1 LRSQSKRKKI
11 RKRRLKRKSH
21 KFQRR
26 RRNNSKSQSKTRLRR
41 LPLASKTI
49 SNLRSYQSVFS
60 SQARNVVNTLVHQR
74 MKTTPAIVM
83 TQFSKTRETTKRKQL
98 LLRNQKLKS
107 QSKNRRNKRRL
118 SFRRPRRRKR
128 LNQ

>member
-107 QSKNRRNKRRL
+107 QSKNRRNKKRW
-118 SFRRPRRRKR
+118 SFRRPQRRKR

>member
-83 TQFSKTRETTKRKQL
+83 QFSKTRETTKRKQL

-107 QSKNRRNKRRL
+107 QSKNRRNKKRW
-118 SFRRPRRRKR
+118 SFRRPQRRKR

>member
-11 RKRRLKRKSH
+11 RKRRSRKKSH
-21 KFQRR
+21 KFQ

-107 QSKNRRNKRRL
+107 QSKNRRNKKRR
-118 SFRRPRRRKR
+118 SFRRPQRRKR